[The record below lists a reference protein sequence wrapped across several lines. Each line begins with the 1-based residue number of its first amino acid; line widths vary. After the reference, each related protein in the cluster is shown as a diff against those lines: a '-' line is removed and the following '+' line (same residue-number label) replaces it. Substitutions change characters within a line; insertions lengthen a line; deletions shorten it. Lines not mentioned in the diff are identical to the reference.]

1 MNTSMKPLDRQIIT
15 SFLDMDLYKLTMM
28 QLVFHRFPHAVV
40 EHEFR
45 CRTKNANLARLYA
58 QVKEQINSLENLR
71 FQASELSYLNHRLSF
86 IKKDFIDFLEI
97 FKFDVSQV
105 HISTEGEDLKISTYG
120 PWWKTILYEILILA
134 IVNELHYADLIKDM
148 TKREV
153 SDIYEEGRRR
163 LEEKVAIVKD
173 VEGFVFTDFGT
184 RRRFNKE
191 WHYDI
196 VDMCRHIAPKNLFG
210 TSNVYL
216 AKELELNPVGTMAN
230 EYLQA
235 FQAFDNRL
243 VDSQKMALENW
254 VQEYRGD
261 LGIALTDVIGIDAF
275 LKDFDLYFAKLFD
288 GVRHDS
294 GDPIVWGEK
303 VIDHYNKL
311 KIDPKTK
318 LLVFSDGL
326 TFPKA
331 LEIFNH
337 FNGKAKT
344 SFGIGTNL
352 TNDLGFAPI
361 NIVMKMVNC
370 NGKPVAK
377 ISDSAGKGMCHDK
390 VYEEYLIKV
399 YAEKPSLFENMTG
412 YKVS

>member
-1 MNTSMKPLDRQIIT
+1 MNRQIIT
-15 SFLDMDLYKLTMM
+15 SMLDLDLYKITMM
-28 QLVFHRFPHAVV
+28 QIAFHRYPGAFV
-40 EHEFR
+40 ETEFR
-45 CRTKNANLARLYA
+45 CRTGGANLARLYF
-58 QVKEQINSLENLR
+58 QVNEQIKSLEDLR
-71 FQASELSYLNHRLSF
+71 FTPSELMYLNQRLSF
-86 IKKDFIDFLEI
+86 IKKDFVDFLSI

-105 HISTEGEDLKISTYG
+105 HVSTDGEELVIKTYG
-120 PWWKTILYEILILA
+120 SWWQTILYEIFVLA
-134 IVNELHYADLIKDM
+134 IVNELHYADLMKDM

-153 SDIYEEGRRR
+153 SNLYEEGRAR
-163 LEEKVAIVKD
+163 LQTKLDLVKNKD
-173 VEGFVFTDFGT
+173 GFVFTDFGT

-191 WHYDI
+191 WHYEV
-196 VDMCRHIAPKNLFG
+196 VDFCKHEVPNRLFG

-216 AKELELNPVGTMAN
+216 AKELDINPVGTMAH

-243 VDSQKMALENW
+243 VDSQKAALEAW

-261 LGIALTDVIGIDAF
+261 LGIALTDVIGIDSF

-294 GDPIVWGEK
+294 GDPVIWGNK
-303 VIDHYNKL
+303 VIDHYQKL

-326 TFPKA
+326 TFPRSVE
-331 LEIFNH
+331 LFDYFSPNI
-337 FNGKAKT
+337 KT

-352 TNDLGFAPI
+352 TNDLGFKAI
-361 NIVMKMVNC
+361 NIVMKMTSC

-377 ISDSAGKGMCHDK
+377 ISDSPGKGMCKDK
-390 VYEEYLIKV
+390 EHEKYLIKV
-399 YAEKPSLFENMTG
+399 FNEKPTLFENTLG
-412 YKVS
+412 YRVA